1 MAALAGFGGIFFW
14 VSFRSLDA
22 EEKRLNELPQA
33 KYTVDDS
40 SREFE

>member
-1 MAALAGFGGIFFW
+1 MAVLAGVGGILFW
-14 VSFRSLDA
+14 LSFHSLDA
-22 EEKRLNELPQA
+22 EEKALNELPDA